1 MNSSSQMNMLRNVVA
16 MSATLMLLVLNIK
29 NPWYHS
35 KTSIIHSK
43 LSTVLSTSP
52 SLKDTSTLQ
61 INSWKLTTPSPSVLI
76 LQFIS
81 SQLNLIILKFKA
93 LLRRKNKLRNNMKR
107 QKAKANK
114 QS

>member
-1 MNSSSQMNMLRNVVA
+1 MLRNVVA

-43 LSTVLSTSP
+43 LLTVLLTSP
-52 SLKDTSTLQ
+52 SLKDTLILQ
-61 INSWKLTTPSPSVLI
+61 INSCKLTTLSLSVLI

-81 SQLNLIILKFKA
+81 SQLNLIMLKFKESS
-93 LLRRKNKLRNNMKR
+93 RRKNKLRNNMKKP
-107 QKAKANK
+107 KAKANK

>member
-1 MNSSSQMNMLRNVVA
+1 MMIYIKKNVVPMFVA
-16 MSATLMLLVLNIK
+16 LILLAFKNLML
-29 NPWYHS
+29 WYHS

-43 LSTVLSTSP
+43 LSTVLLTSP
-52 SLKDTSTLQ
+52 SLKDTSILQ